1 MTTTATMTTT
11 TMRQRQDPWDAN
23 YVLSL
28 EVQRI
33 IKLVALASLLPSR
46 LPRNSN
52 PSRADAVLRAL
63 LDANPR
69 SCNATNVVCAL
80 TSSSKLLSR

>member
-1 MTTTATMTTT
+1 
-11 TMRQRQDPWDAN
+11 MRQRQDPWDAD
-23 YVLSL
+23 YVLFL
-28 EVQRI
+28 EMQRI

-52 PSRADAVLRAL
+52 PSGANAVLRAL

-69 SCNATNVVCAL
+69 LCNATNVVYAL
-80 TSSSKLLSR
+80 TSSSTLLSR